1 MSVIRMK
8 KETTE
13 SIGNKNVT
21 RGKKKKK
28 RKKEE
33 NNDRK
38 SIEQWTKTKTDLE
51 NCKMKQTGG
60 MSLVTISVI
69 S

>member
-21 RGKKKKK
+21 RGKK
-28 RKKEE
+28 RKKE
-33 NNDRK
+33 R
-38 SIEQWTKTKTDLE
+38 
-51 NCKMKQTGG
+51 KMKTMIGKALNNGLRQRQT
-60 MSLVTISVI
+60 LRIVR
-69 S
+69 